1 MSLST
6 RVAYLRGLAD
16 GAGLTNDENQGKFI
30 QELLDC
36 LEDMTFA
43 LEFLEE
49 DHDDLEDYL
58 ENVDYD
64 LHDLEDFV
72 YDEFFDDDEDDDEDE
87 DYLADDDSF
96 MMEMDCPE
104 CGETVYFYDDD
115 DDETVDIICPYC
127 EEVVITLEGADA
139 FADEDEDE
147 SEDDSQ

>member
-1 MSLST
+1 MSLSA

-16 GAGLTNDENQGKFI
+16 GAGLTTDENQGKFI

-64 LHDLEDFV
+64 LSDLEDYV
-72 YDEFFDDDEDDDEDE
+72 YDEFDDDDFDHDFFFDDDDDFLIE
-87 DYLADDDSF
+87 A
-96 MMEMDCPE
+96 DCPE
-104 CGETVYFYDDD
+104 CGETVYYYDEDS
-115 DDETVDIICPYC
+115 DETVDIICPNC
-127 EEVVITLEGADA
+127 EGVVTTLEGNDDT
-139 FADEDEDE
+139 FEEDTTEPNL
-147 SEDDSQ
+147 